1 MRTIRIPMLA
11 CLAILMA
18 SGKGI
23 RASADSSSGFTLDAS
38 GTASVYAE
46 LSYPETPA
54 GDIGNPSFEPWL
66 ESDLRLSA
74 ESPAALFRLRLE
86 RTRRDESSGLDPR
99 DYSDSL
105 GLEVREA
112 EAGGP
117 PSVVIDRRP
126 RRDAAPQFRHRS
138 LWLSGQSLRQGH
150 VPKRLLGAG
159 CRVDSRSR
167 PIDSRHP
174 LGRSHRQNGIAFG
187 SWGPRL
193 GRSRPVLARALD
205 TATGLYASGAGSGEL
220 RPIGY
225 VSIPLLS
232 LLASLEAALSVPL
245 SGPDREP
252 WESVRCELRKDM
264 DVGEAT
270 LGLGAAYRGIFP
282 GRDEAEIAS
291 LIAETAPSD
300 LEYLPFAPFYGRN
313 YVELSIY
320 LEKTNAYSLSADA
333 SLAVP
338 WGSVSFEGKAEF
350 YIGDIGLYVQFQ
362 GVAGDADG
370 EFNDMALAAGLPGLE
385 VWSGVEISF

>member
-1 MRTIRIPMLA
+1 
-11 CLAILMA
+11 
-18 SGKGI
+18 
-23 RASADSSSGFTLDAS
+23 
-38 GTASVYAE
+38 
-46 LSYPETPA
+46 
-54 GDIGNPSFEPWL
+54 
-66 ESDLRLSA
+66 
-74 ESPAALFRLRLE
+74 
-86 RTRRDESSGLDPR
+86 
-99 DYSDSL
+99 
-105 GLEVREA
+105 
-112 EAGGP
+112 
-117 PSVVIDRRP
+117 
-126 RRDAAPQFRHRS
+126 
-138 LWLSGQSLRQGH
+138 
-150 VPKRLLGAG
+150 
-159 CRVDSRSR
+159 
-167 PIDSRHP
+167 
-174 LGRSHRQNGIAFG
+174 
-187 SWGPRL
+187 
-193 GRSRPVLARALD
+193 
-205 TATGLYASGAGSGEL
+205 
-220 RPIGY
+220 
-225 VSIPLLS
+225 
-232 LLASLEAALSVPL
+232 
-245 SGPDREP
+245 
-252 WESVRCELRKDM
+252 M